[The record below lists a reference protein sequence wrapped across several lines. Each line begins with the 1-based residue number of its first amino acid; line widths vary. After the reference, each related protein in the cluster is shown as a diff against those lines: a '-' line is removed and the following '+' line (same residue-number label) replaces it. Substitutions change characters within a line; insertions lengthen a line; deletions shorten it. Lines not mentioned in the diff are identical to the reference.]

1 MRKIIRLKQSNK
13 EKYAKR
19 DDSDEENED
28 PTKSSSGNDSE
39 FENIDVVLT
48 TYQSACSAEQDRV
61 AIKKLGV
68 GYAIFDE
75 GHMLKNMNTNR
86 YQQLMKIGARRRILL
101 TGTPLQNNLL
111 GLENIKYPELAAS
124 GQGLCQYHTVRARWL
139 SGAHEIPK
147 SWNLP

>member
-1 MRKIIRLKQSNK
+1 M
-13 EKYAKR
+13 
-19 DDSDEENED
+19 
-28 PTKSSSGNDSE
+28 
-39 FENIDVVLT
+39 VLT

-111 GLENIKYPELAAS
+111 GWYTKVVRVSKRYKRRS
-124 GQGLCQYHTVRARWL
+124 GIHQ
-139 SGAHEIPK
+139 
-147 SWNLP
+147 

>member
-28 PTKSSSGNDSE
+28 PTKAPSGNDSE

-111 GLENIKYPELAAS
+111 GWYTNV
-124 GQGLCQYHTVRARWL
+124 VRV
-139 SGAHEIPK
+139 SK
-147 SWNLP
+147 

>member
-28 PTKSSSGNDSE
+28 PRTSGNDSE

-111 GLENIKYPELAAS
+111 G
-124 GQGLCQYHTVRARWL
+124 R
-139 SGAHEIPK
+139 
-147 SWNLP
+147 